1 MPVSRRRPAER
12 RKARK
17 ATWSQCRRDLRP
29 PRRSVQISLETAFD
43 DVNRHGTGLLG
54 PKVLYHYT
62 TWEAAEAIIRSQRF
76 RASAHDCTNDETELI
91 AADTLILASVRH
103 LLESSRSVVARRVL
117 RLFEESYPI
126 SRLGAS
132 RRAYLT
138 CFSQQRDD
146 PGQWRRYGDN
156 GAGVCLGVRLFGID
170 DPRIAGVTTAIMPVS
185 YGEEPL
191 RRKLAPW
198 FAQCGHLLEIA
209 ADIEHN
215 WRLALSALNTSAA
228 AWAVCTKELKW
239 ADEQEVRMIYYA
251 REGHRI
257 TPSAVVGDDGR
268 VKRYVDFPV
277 TARTRMPV
285 QEYIIGP
292 NQDPEEGKAKALRL
306 FSEMRYRNPERK
318 AVTSNAVVVVAR
330 REERGA

>member
-1 MPVSRRRPAER
+1 MPLSRRRPVKR
-12 RKARK
+12 RKAPK
-17 ATWSQCRRDLRP
+17 ATRNQRRRDLRP
-29 PRRSVQISLETAFD
+29 PRRSTEISLEAAFD
-43 DVNRHGTGLLG
+43 DANRHGTGLRG

-91 AADTLILASVRH
+91 AADALILASVRH
-103 LLESSRSVVARRVL
+103 LLESSQSVVARRVL
-117 RLFEESYPI
+117 RLFEEVYPI

-138 CFSQQRDD
+138 CFSQHRDD
-146 PGQWRRYGDN
+146 PGQWQRYGDN

-170 DPRIAGVTTAIMPVS
+170 DPRIPGVTTSIMPVS

-215 WRLALSALNTSAA
+215 WRLALDALNTSAA

-239 ADEQEVRMIYYA
+239 ADEQEIRMIYYA
-251 REGHRI
+251 RKGHRI
-257 TPSAVVGDDGR
+257 TPSEMVRDGGK
-268 VKRYVDFPV
+268 VKRYVDFPI

-285 QEYIIGP
+285 QEFIIGP
-292 NQDPEEGKAKALRL
+292 DQDPEEGKARALRL
-306 FSEMRYRNPERK
+306 FLEMRYFNPERK
-318 AVTSNAVVVVAR
+318 TVISNAVLPAER
-330 REERGA
+330 AERGA